1 MNLDEGTA
9 FCRLLADNSRLRL
22 LLLLEAHELSVAELT
37 EITGLAQS
45 RVSTHLSRLRQ
56 FGFVSDRRVGSA
68 ALYSANTET
77 DKASLQA
84 VWEQLRA
91 ALDDHQTQADL
102 ESARELIARRRGG
115 QTWAESV
122 AGRMDLHYSPGRTW
136 ETAARA
142 LIRMLEPGRVLD
154 VASGDGVMAELLH
167 GHATRMTCV
176 DISPAVVQAAR
187 RRLSTARNV
196 DFLCAD
202 MHRLP
207 LADAGYDHALLMHA
221 LSYTKN
227 PETVVAETFRLLRPG
242 GRVVVAAVATHTH
255 ESALATYDHVNLGI
269 ATGELREILGGVG
282 YTDIECGVSNRET
295 RPPYFEVITAIA
307 RKPVP

>member
-1 MNLDEGTA
+1 MNLDQGTA

-68 ALYSANTET
+68 ALYSATAETE
-77 DKASLQA
+77 KPLLKA

-167 GHATRMTCV
+167 SRATHMTCV
-176 DISPAVVQAAR
+176 DISPAVVAAAR
-187 RRLSTARNV
+187 RRLDKARNV

-207 LADAGYDHALLMHA
+207 LADGSYDHALLMHA
-221 LSYTKN
+221 LSYTRQ
-227 PETVVAETFRLLRPG
+227 PDAVIAETFRLLRPG
-242 GRVVVAAVATHTH
+242 GRLVVAAVASHRH

-269 ATGELREILGGVG
+269 GADQLRQILGDAG
-282 YTDIECGVSNRET
+282 YADIDCSISNRET

-307 RKPVP
+307 SRR